1 MLPYK
6 FRMATLLRLREAY
19 RDERRLQLAEAQ
31 RAEAIVERRIAHL
44 ESDLRSLTN
53 RCQRDLQ
60 PGQIDVDRMMESQR
74 YELLLRAERQAAS
87 EQRRI
92 VSEEVERR
100 REVVMEADR
109 EVRVLEKLRE
119 RQLERH
125 REDEVRSEIK
135 LLDEVGIRGMR
146 KTEH

>member
-6 FRMATLLRLREAY
+6 FRLATLLRLRESD

-31 RAEAIVERRIAHL
+31 RAEAIVERRIAQI
-44 ESDLRSLTN
+44 ESDLRNLTN
-53 RCQRDLQ
+53 RFQSDLQ
-60 PGQIDVDRMMESQR
+60 PGQIDVDRLMESQR
-74 YELLLRAERQAAS
+74 YELLLRAERQTAT

-100 REVVMEADR
+100 RELVVEADR

-125 REDEVRSEIK
+125 REEELRAEIQI
-135 LLDEVGIRGMR
+135 LDEVGIRGMW
-146 KTEH
+146 KQEH